1 MLPLQERDS
10 GHVYHLFVVRSPE
23 RDALQAHLRAA
34 AIETL
39 IHYPVPV
46 SRQPAVAAAGPADCP
61 VATRACDEVV
71 SLPLHPALG
80 VEHVDDVAAAIHAL
94 DGKGTGAPVPL

>member
-1 MLPLQERDS
+1 MPSERDP
-10 GHVYHLFVVRSPE
+10 GHVYHLFVVRSRARAE
-23 RDALQAHLRAA
+23 LQAHLAGRG
-34 AIETL
+34 IETL